1 MIREK
6 IVLYLGKM
14 LLEKGTTIV
23 KFEDIADYVY
33 KGKPTDAVVQAI
45 KDEVENMNLTVMKSH
60 VTDVSGVYITPRV
73 VLPWLVSILEVQ
85 VG

>member
-6 IVLYLGKM
+6 IVLYLGKT

-33 KGKPTDAVVQAI
+33 KGKPTDAVVRAI
-45 KDEVENMNLTVMKSH
+45 KDEVENMNLTVLKCH
-60 VTDVSGVYITPRV
+60 GVDASGVYLTPRGII
-73 VLPWLVSILEVQ
+73 PWLVSILESQ
-85 VG
+85 VW